1 MEKWRDSKF
10 RGGETLRPRA
20 ELRLAVFDDVIP
32 AAADVSADG
41 DGLVASRVDDIRVTR
56 RIDDRLRQQRLPP
69 ALRFDDDGLDGV
81 AFLQNGTEPRVV
93 VDFHM
98 VLQEKPFQL
107 VHERDGIEARLV
119 AMLFAFLRVAAL
131 RPAGGNRPDA
141 EAWTL
146 LRLVIDGQL
155 DKLLADAAGDLM
167 ALSVAERQVDDDV
180 ADGRQPAERA
190 ESLQQAD
197 FGARPRGG
205 QRRRHARDAAAD
217 HDDIIS
223 SKDINVFCRFVNGVF
238 HKCSFQMKPA
248 GGRLRRRGESDGV
261 FSFIITIYS
270 AEGLITSRTS

>member
-1 MEKWRDSKF
+1 MIGGIAAERAAVLRERF

-56 RIDDRLRQQRLPP
+56 RIDDRLRHDGLPS
-69 ALRFDDDGLDGV
+69 ALRFNDDGLDGV
-81 AFLQNGTEPRVV
+81 AFLQNRAETRVI

-98 VLQEKPFQL
+98 VFQQKPFQL

-131 RPAGGNRPDA
+131 RPAGGNRPD
-141 EAWTL
+141 TQTGPL
-146 LRLVIDGQL
+146 LRLVIDGQF

-167 ALSVAERQVDDDV
+167 ALSVTERQIDDDV

-190 ESLQQAD
+190 ESRQQAD
-197 FGARPRGG
+197 FGARPR
-205 QRRRHARDAAAD
+205 AE
-217 HDDIIS
+217 
-223 SKDINVFCRFVNGVF
+223 
-238 HKCSFQMKPA
+238 PA